1 MDFKRIQDGVKKS
14 PDYILVFKRDG
25 VIDNIEEAKKA
36 SSDWDNLPIVV
47 IDVNKV
53 LDSEKEKLVNL
64 INEFYTNP
72 TKEQYEKIKI
82 KITNNR
88 VIEPTFAQDIDL
100 EELHKLIPTQ
110 PIFKPNALQ

>member
-1 MDFKRIQDGVKKS
+1 MTMEV
-14 PDYILVFKRDG
+14 L
-25 VIDNIEEAKKA
+25 
-36 SSDWDNLPIVV
+36 
-47 IDVNKV
+47 NK
-53 LDSEKEKLVNL
+53 LIKL
-64 INEFYTNP
+64 INEIYTNP
-72 TKEQYEKIKI
+72 TKKQYENIII